1 MININNNIPLFSI
14 IIPVYNVEAYLKQ
27 CVDSVI
33 NQTYKNIEI
42 ILVDDGSPDNSP
54 KICDKYAAYDNRIKV
69 IHKENGG
76 LSDARNEGIKKAQ
89 GDYLIFVD
97 SDDKLASDKI
107 FSELVEFI
115 TEKNSD
121 IIYCS
126 SVTRFNNDTNNYSFE
141 KTNISFGKQTPDTL
155 FNLASRNHYIFAAW
169 LFIVRREIII
179 DNNIFFIKGLLH
191 EDMEWIPR
199 LLCSQK
205 DLTIDI
211 FTKPFYLYRFNP
223 NSITGT
229 FSQKRF
235 DSLIKIISDLS
246 KWIIK
251 EPKNLFLKKW
261 FNMNLYTLI
270 LFLEKDCILNSNFYK
285 LNKSCL
291 FDTLKNNY
299 RLLNSRNK
307 IIFIIM
313 KVNLKILFILRK
325 KIKGMKR

>member
-1 MININNNIPLFSI
+1 
-14 IIPVYNVEAYLKQ
+14 
-27 CVDSVI
+27 
-33 NQTYKNIEI
+33 
-42 ILVDDGSPDNSP
+42 
-54 KICDKYAAYDNRIKV
+54 
-69 IHKENGG
+69 
-76 LSDARNEGIKKAQ
+76 
-89 GDYLIFVD
+89 
-97 SDDKLASDKI
+97 
-107 FSELVEFI
+107 
-115 TEKNSD
+115 
-121 IIYCS
+121 
-126 SVTRFNNDTNNYSFE
+126 
-141 KTNISFGKQTPDTL
+141 
-155 FNLASRNHYIFAAW
+155 
-169 LFIVRREIII
+169 
-179 DNNIFFIKGLLH
+179 
-191 EDMEWIPR
+191 MEWIPR